1 MADVQPLR
9 ALHYDLDQAGPLDRL
24 TAPPYDVIDASLRAE
39 LAARSP
45 HNAVEIDLP
54 EGEDRYAHAA
64 DLLEQWKSEQILVQ
78 DEEPALWALEQTYR
92 MPDGSERV
100 RSGFFCRVRITD
112 YGPGLIRPHER
123 THPAAKQDRLQLM
136 RATKANLSPIFAL
149 YPDPD
154 GAARSALEPATAGTP
169 WGEVTDDDG
178 TTHRIWQVGD
188 PEAIEAV
195 QAALADR
202 ELLIA
207 DGHHRYET
215 ARTYA
220 EEIGGEG
227 EHRYVLMCLVSLSD
241 PGLTILPTHR
251 LVGGLN
257 EGRRERLAELLEREF
272 SSQPVS
278 LDEVAPETPRNGG
291 LPVYGYVDGDETCT
305 LELRSA
311 EPAENA
317 LAEHSETYRR
327 LDTAVL
333 EKLVLEDALGMTEDD
348 ISHQRGLGYARDLE
362 EVMRGLHSGE
372 YEIAF
377 LLRPTPVEQVRG
389 VAEAGETMPP
399 KSTYF
404 YPKIL
409 TGLLFNP
416 LDQRFL
422 PEHVGHARGDL
433 EVTIDLHVAI
443 EHRLRGM

>member
-9 ALHYDLDQAGPLDRL
+9 ALHYDLGKAGPLDRL
-24 TAPPYDVIDASLRAE
+24 TAPPYDVIDAPARAD
-39 LAARSP
+39 LAGRSP
-45 HNAVEIDLP
+45 YNVVEIDLP
-54 EGEDRYAHAA
+54 EGEDRYERAA
-64 DLLEQWKSEQILVQ
+64 ALLEEWKQDGILVQ
-78 DEEPALWALEQTYR
+78 DAEPALWLLQQTYE
-92 MPDGSERV
+92 MPDGSRRV
-100 RSGFFCRVRITD
+100 RSGFFCKVRISD

-123 THPAAKQDRLQLM
+123 THPAAKEDRLHLM
-136 RATKANLSPIFAL
+136 QATKANLSPIFAL

-154 GAARSALEPATAGTP
+154 AAASSALESAARADP
-169 WGEVTDDDG
+169 WGEVTDADG
-178 TTHRIWQVGD
+178 TTHRIWRVDD
-188 PEAIEAV
+188 PDAIARV
-195 QAALADR
+195 QAAMADR

-251 LVGGLN
+251 MVGGIDSD
-257 EGRRERLAELLEREF
+257 RRERLERLLERDF
-272 SSQPVS
+272 RSQPVE
-278 LDEVAPETPRNGG
+278 LEELEPDPARNGE
-291 LPVYGYVDGDETCT
+291 LPVYGYLDDTGSRALR
-305 LELRSA
+305 LELTSS
-311 EPAENA
+311 EPAEIA
-317 LAEHSETYRR
+317 LGGHSETYRR

-333 EKLVLEDALGMTEDD
+333 EKLVLEGALGMSADD
-348 ISHQRGLGYARDLE
+348 ISHERGLGYARNLE
-362 EVMRGLHSGE
+362 EVMAAVRSGR
-372 YEIAF
+372 YDLAF

-416 LDQRFL
+416 LR
-422 PEHVGHARGDL
+422 
-433 EVTIDLHVAI
+433 
-443 EHRLRGM
+443 

>member
-9 ALHYDLDQAGPLDRL
+9 ALHYDLGRAGRLDHL
-24 TAPPYDVIDASLRAE
+24 TSPPYDVIDANLRAD

-45 HNAVEIDLP
+45 YNVVEVDLP
-54 EGEDRYAHAA
+54 DGEDRYERAA
-64 DLLEQWKSEQILVQ
+64 ETLERWKGEEVLVQ
-78 DEEPALWALEQTYR
+78 DTEPALWALTQTYR
-92 MPDGSERV
+92 MPDGSKRV
-100 RSGFFCRVRITD
+100 RNGFFCKVRISD

-123 THPAAKQDRLQLM
+123 THPAAKEDRLQLM

-149 YPDPD
+149 YPDQQQT
-154 GAARSALEPATAGTP
+154 AWSAIEPVVQTPP
-169 WGEVTDDDG
+169 WGEVTDDDE
-178 TTHRIWQVGD
+178 TIHRIWRVADENVIRQVQ
-188 PEAIEAV
+188 E
-195 QAALADR
+195 ALAGK

-220 EEIGGEG
+220 EEVGGEG

-251 LVGGLN
+251 MVGGIDP
-257 EGRRERLAELLEREF
+257 ERRERLDKLLESDFRAE
-272 SSQPVS
+272 PVEMDG
-278 LDEVAPETPRNGG
+278 LTPEPVHNGG
-291 LPVYGYVDGDETCT
+291 LPVYGFFDNTEPRTLR
-305 LELRSA
+305 LELASP
-311 EPAENA
+311 EPAEAA
-317 LAEHSETYRR
+317 LADHSATYRR

-333 EKLVLEDALGMTEDD
+333 EKLVLEGALGMSEDD
-348 ISHQRGLGYARDLE
+348 ISHQRGLGYARDLD
-362 EVMRGLHSGE
+362 EVMAGVRSGE

-416 LDQRFL
+416 L
-422 PEHVGHARGDL
+422 A
-433 EVTIDLHVAI
+433 
-443 EHRLRGM
+443 